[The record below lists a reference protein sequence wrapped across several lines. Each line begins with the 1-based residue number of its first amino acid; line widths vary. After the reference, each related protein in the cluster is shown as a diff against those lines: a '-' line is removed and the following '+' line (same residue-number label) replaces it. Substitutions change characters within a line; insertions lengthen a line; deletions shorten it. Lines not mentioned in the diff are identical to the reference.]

1 MQANAPEK
9 STWLDVEAVRRVAM
23 ALGSQTPGADIEN
36 CQIGD
41 VKHVVEL
48 LARVILLEEVAP
60 CFVASMLDTFLHHF
74 MTERN
79 RAIVAEE
86 AQSRAYAQGFGD
98 EWRDAVK
105 AAKTQSG
112 FKPAVVKLTQ
122 AAQRVDEETAVERVA
137 EHYGIDPESLRR
149 AKRRQQKK

>member
-1 MQANAPEK
+1 MQANQPEK
-9 STWLDVEAVRRVAM
+9 STWLDVDAVRRVAI
-23 ALGSQTPGADIEN
+23 AIGGQTPGADIED
-36 CQIGD
+36 CLIGD
-41 VKHVVEL
+41 VRHVIEL

-60 CFVASMLDTFLHHF
+60 GFVASMLDTFLHHF
-74 MTERN
+74 MTEGN

-98 EWRDAVK
+98 EWRDAVN

-112 FKPAVVKLTQ
+112 IKPAVVKLTQ
-122 AAQRVDEETAVERVA
+122 AAQRVDEETAIARVA

-149 AKRRQQKK
+149 AIRRQQKK